1 MTLDQAIQHCY
12 EVAEN
17 EQCYACAEEHLQLA
31 EWLEEL
37 KYYREKNKEG
47 GIH

>member
-1 MTLDQAIQHCY
+1 MTLDQAIKHCY

-17 EQCYACAEEHLQLA
+17 EPCYTCAEEHLQLA

-37 KYYREKNKEG
+37 KNYRERDKKCTT
-47 GIH
+47 